1 MAKPGLPKGV
11 TVQRR
16 VKSHLD
22 IPSQQAS
29 PLAFAISEGDR
40 QTIAMVRD
48 ALETRRLRLA
58 YQPVVLSA
66 NTDRIGFYE
75 GLMRVLDHNGR
86 AIPARDFMPAVEAH
100 EIGREI
106 DCAALRMGLI
116 TLAQQPQ
123 IRLAIN
129 MSARSIGYP
138 KWMRILRQGLKNTPR
153 VGERLILE
161 ITESSAIL
169 VPEIVITFMDS
180 LQTEGI
186 AFALDDFGAG
196 HTAIRYFKD
205 FAFDILKID
214 GQFIR
219 GIHRDRDNQVVTS
232 ALLAIGKQFDMLCV
246 AESVE
251 TLEDAQYLQAL
262 GVDCQQG
269 YLFGAPTVNPVWAPS
284 PQRQTG

>member
-1 MAKPGLPKGV
+1 MDRKVNSL
-11 TVQRR
+11 
-16 VKSHLD
+16 LD
-22 IPSQQAS
+22 VPRQEVS
-29 PLAFAISEGDR
+29 PLAYAVSEGDR
-40 QTIAMVRD
+40 QTMAMVRD

-58 YQPVVLSA
+58 YQPVVLSG

-75 GLMRVLDHNGR
+75 GLMRVLDHSGR

-116 TLAQQPQ
+116 TLSQQPQ
-123 IRLAIN
+123 IRLSIN

-138 KWMRILRQGLKNTPR
+138 RWTKILRQGLKTFPR
-153 VGERLILE
+153 LGERLILE

-169 VPEIVITFMDS
+169 VPEIVTTFMND

-186 AFALDDFGAG
+186 AFAMDDFGAG
-196 HTAIRYFKD
+196 YTAIKYFKD
-205 FAFDILKID
+205 FSFDILKID

-219 GIHRDRDNQVVTS
+219 NIHRDRENQVITA

-251 TLEDAQYLQAL
+251 TLEDARFLQAL

-269 YLFGAPTVNPVWAPS
+269 YLFGAPTVYPEWAPQS
-284 PQRQTG
+284 RQQSA